1 MSITKLTFSEDRP
14 DLLAGPALAGE
25 QRAVDH
31 KMADAG
37 GEIARIHDKHAP
49 RKFLRRVAGVLEAGG
64 HIRGDREMHDLV
76 VGSELLAEEIK
87 IVGNGHRRRAAE
99 LARAARIGKNV
110 VAGALDPVAQR
121 LVLHENIKRND
132 FYVILLDQRARK
144 IARAVGR
151 DSDFHWLY
159 SSFFRLVHIELTRC

>member
-1 MSITKLTFSEDRP
+1 
-14 DLLAGPALAGE
+14 
-25 QRAVDH
+25 
-31 KMADAG
+31 
-37 GEIARIHDKHAP
+37 
-49 RKFLRRVAGVLEAGG
+49 
-64 HIRGDREMHDLV
+64 MHDLV

-121 LVLHENIKRND
+121 LVIHENIKRND

-151 DSDFHWLY
+151 NSDFHWLY
-159 SSFFRLVHIELTRC
+159 GSFFRLVHIELTRC